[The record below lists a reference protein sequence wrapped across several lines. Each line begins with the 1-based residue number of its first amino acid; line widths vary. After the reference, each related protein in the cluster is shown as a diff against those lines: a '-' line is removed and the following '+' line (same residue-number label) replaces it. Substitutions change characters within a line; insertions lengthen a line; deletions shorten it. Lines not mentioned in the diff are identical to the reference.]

1 MPILKV
7 TVYDTSD
14 HKRKKLIC
22 ASDPATLPEARKAFA
37 AVVTRFDT
45 LDKIRASSSRSSW
58 TSSARSPART
68 TRTRTGPP
76 AKTSPKVPDMPQFA
90 GSGSPDTLPESP

>member
-22 ASDPATLPEARKAFA
+22 ASDPASLPDARKALA

-45 LDKIRASSSRSSW
+45 LDKIRTSASMIILDIVQAKPGKDFKAEEWNSRKDL
-58 TSSARSPART
+58 T
-68 TRTRTGPP
+68 
-76 AKTSPKVPDMPQFA
+76 K
-90 GSGSPDTLPESP
+90 GS